1 MAGKISDDIDV
12 EQLFED
18 EGRKPIYRF
27 GLSLVR
33 IQSPEGPKEKAID
46 MSLFVGKSAEEC
58 KKIIS
63 EKYPPL
69 EGSIQ
74 TNTEA
79 KAEKTTPKRAQD
91 FVESDPKRVRHS
103 AEDKFAE
110 AAKTIDLVHGCMM
123 RREWKALCVH
133 LGTTYR
139 DFISRG
145 QQLKKRIGELK
156 SAICERENETE
167 FKAEFKAAF
176 KRWSQIHL
184 CLIES
189 LSE

>member
-1 MAGKISDDIDV
+1 MAGKISDIDV

-27 GLSLVR
+27 GLRLVT
-33 IQSPEGPKEKAID
+33 IQSPEGPKEKAIN

-74 TNTEA
+74 T
-79 KAEKTTPKRAQD
+79 TPKRAQD
-91 FVESDPKRVRHS
+91 FVESDSLRKRVRHS
-103 AEDKFAE
+103 AEDDIARDRDEFAE
-110 AAKTIDLVHGCMM
+110 AAKTIDLVYGSMM
-123 RREWKALCVH
+123 RRDWIAVSRT
-133 LGTTYR
+133 LGITYR
-139 DFISRG
+139 EFMSRDG
-145 QQLKKRIGELK
+145 VKLKKRIGELK
-156 SAICERENETE
+156 SAICGRETE
-167 FKAEFKAAF
+167 SKAGFKAAF
-176 KRWSQIHL
+176 KRWSEIHL

-189 LSE
+189 LSD